1 MTQFELLKWIHL
13 LAAAVWTGGMIVL
26 AFLVAAIRRA
36 NTDIEVLRLMARTFA
51 WVSWT
56 AMAIAILTGFANYTT
71 LGLPWSRFS
80 LKGTLIALSIAIAL
94 WHQLTAK
101 RISPAVRGIGQAVI
115 LILAIA
121 IFGAA
126 VVLV

>member
-1 MTQFELLKWIHL
+1 MTQFELLKWVHL

-26 AFLVAAIRRA
+26 AFLVIAIRK
-36 NTDIEVLRLMARTFA
+36 TTSDIEVLRSMARTFA
-51 WVSWT
+51 WVSWA
-56 AMAIAILTGFANYTT
+56 AMAAAVVTGIINYTS
-71 LGLPWSRFS
+71 LALPWSRFS
-80 LKGTLIALSIAIAL
+80 LKGTLIILSIALAL

-101 RISPAVRGIGQAVI
+101 RSSPAVRGIGQAMI
-115 LILAIA
+115 LILAVA

>member
-26 AFLVAAIRRA
+26 AFLVVAVRK
-36 NTDIEVLRLMARTFA
+36 TSSDVEVLRAMARAFA
-51 WVSWT
+51 WVSWA
-56 AMAIAILTGFANYTT
+56 AMSIAILTGVVNYTS
-71 LGLPWSRFS
+71 LGLGWSRFS
-80 LKGTLIALSIAIAL
+80 LKGTLVVLSIALAL

-101 RISPAVRGIGQAVI
+101 RTSPALRGIGQGGI
-115 LILAIA
+115 LILAVA

>member
-1 MTQFELLKWIHL
+1 MTQFELLKWVHL

-26 AFLVAAIRRA
+26 GFLVIAIRK
-36 NTDIEVLRLMARTFA
+36 TTSDIEVLRSMARTFA
-51 WVSWT
+51 WVSWA
-56 AMAIAILTGFANYTT
+56 AMAAAVITGIINYTS
-71 LGLPWSRFS
+71 LALPWSRFS
-80 LKGTLIALSIAIAL
+80 LKGTLIILSIALAL

-101 RISPAVRGIGQAVI
+101 RSSPAVRGIGQGMI
-115 LILAIA
+115 LILAVA

>member
-1 MTQFELLKWIHL
+1 MTQFELLKWVHL

-26 AFLVAAIRRA
+26 AFLVIAIRK
-36 NTDIEVLRLMARTFA
+36 TTSDIEVLRAMARTFA
-51 WVSWT
+51 WVSWA
-56 AMAIAILTGFANYTT
+56 AMAAAVVTGIINYTS
-71 LGLPWSRFS
+71 LALPWSRFS
-80 LKGTLIALSIAIAL
+80 LKGTLIILSIALAL

-101 RISPAVRGIGQAVI
+101 RSSPAVRGIGQAMI
-115 LILAIA
+115 LILAVA

>member
-1 MTQFELLKWIHL
+1 MTQFELFKWIHL

-26 AFLVAAIRRA
+26 AFLVGAIRR
-36 NTDIEVLRLMARTFA
+36 TSSDIEVLRAMARAFA

-56 AMAIAILTGFANYTT
+56 AMAIAILTGIVNYTS
-71 LGLPWSRFS
+71 LGLGWSRFS
-80 LKGTLIALSIAIAL
+80 LKGTLIILSISLAL

-101 RISPAVRGIGQAVI
+101 RSSPAIRGIGQGVI
-115 LILAIA
+115 LILAVA

-126 VVLV
+126 VILV

>member
-1 MTQFELLKWIHL
+1 MSQFELLKWIHL

-26 AFLVAAIRRA
+26 AFLVVAIRK
-36 NTDIEVLRLMARTFA
+36 TTSDIEVLRGMARTFA
-51 WVSWT
+51 WVSWG
-56 AMAIAILTGFANYTT
+56 AMAIAILTGIVNYTS
-71 LGLPWSRFS
+71 LGLGWSRFS
-80 LKGTLIALSIAIAL
+80 LKGTLIILSVALAL

-101 RISPAVRGIGQAVI
+101 HSSPAVRGLGQAVI
-115 LILAIA
+115 LILAVA

>member
-1 MTQFELLKWIHL
+1 MTQFELLKWVHL

-26 AFLVAAIRRA
+26 AFLVIAIRK
-36 NTDIEVLRLMARTFA
+36 TTSDIEVLRAMARAFA
-51 WVSWT
+51 WVSWA
-56 AMAIAILTGFANYTT
+56 AMAAAVITGIINYTS
-71 LGLPWSRFS
+71 LALPWSRFS
-80 LKGTLIALSIAIAL
+80 LKGTLIILSIALAL

-101 RISPAVRGIGQAVI
+101 RSSPAVRGIGQAMI
-115 LILAIA
+115 LILAVA

>member
-1 MTQFELLKWIHL
+1 MSQFELLKWIHL

-26 AFLVAAIRRA
+26 AFLVVAVRKS
-36 NTDIEVLRLMARTFA
+36 TSDIEVLRGMARTFA
-51 WVSWT
+51 WVSWG
-56 AMAIAILTGFANYTT
+56 AMAIAVVTGIVNYTS
-71 LGLPWSRFS
+71 LGLGWSRFS
-80 LKGTLIALSIAIAL
+80 LKGTLIVLSIALAL

-101 RISPAVRGIGQAVI
+101 RSSPAVRGLGQGMI
-115 LILAIA
+115 LILAVA

>member
-1 MTQFELLKWIHL
+1 MTQFELLKWVHL

-26 AFLVAAIRRA
+26 AFLVIAIRK
-36 NTDIEVLRLMARTFA
+36 TTSDIEVLRSMARTFA
-51 WVSWT
+51 WVSWA
-56 AMAIAILTGFANYTT
+56 AMAAAVITGIINYTS
-71 LGLPWSRFS
+71 LALPWSRFS
-80 LKGTLIALSIAIAL
+80 LKGTLIILSIALAL

-101 RISPAVRGIGQAVI
+101 RSSPAVRGIGQAMI
-115 LILAIA
+115 LILAVA

>member
-1 MTQFELLKWIHL
+1 MTQFELLKWVHL

-26 AFLVAAIRRA
+26 AFLVIAIRK
-36 NTDIEVLRLMARTFA
+36 TTSDIEVLRSMARAFA
-51 WVSWT
+51 WVSWA
-56 AMAIAILTGFANYTT
+56 AMAAAVVTGIINYTS
-71 LGLPWSRFS
+71 LSLPWSRFS
-80 LKGTLIALSIAIAL
+80 LKGTLIILSIALAL

-101 RISPAVRGIGQAVI
+101 RSSPAVRGIGQALI
-115 LILAIA
+115 LILAVA

>member
-26 AFLVAAIRRA
+26 AFLVVAVRK
-36 NTDIEVLRLMARTFA
+36 TSSDVEVLRAMARAFA
-51 WVSWT
+51 WVSWA
-56 AMAIAILTGFANYTT
+56 AMAIAILTGVANYTS
-71 LGLPWSRFS
+71 LGLGWSRFS
-80 LKGTLIALSIAIAL
+80 LKGTLIILSVALAL

-101 RISPAVRGIGQAVI
+101 SSSPAVRGIGQGGI
-115 LILAIA
+115 LILAVA

>member
-1 MTQFELLKWIHL
+1 MTQFELLKWTHL

-26 AFLVAAIRRA
+26 AFLIGAIRKA

-51 WVSWT
+51 WVSWV
-56 AMAIAILTGFANYTT
+56 AMAIAVVTGIINYTD
-71 LGLPWSRFS
+71 LGLGWSRFS
-80 LKGTLIALSIAIAL
+80 LKGTLIILSIAIAL

-101 RISPAVRGIGQAVI
+101 HSSPAVRGIGQGVI
-115 LILAIA
+115 LLLAVA

>member
-1 MTQFELLKWIHL
+1 MTEFELLKWLHL

-26 AFLVAAIRRA
+26 AVLVAAARRA
-36 NTDIEVLRLMARTFA
+36 NTDIEVIRLLARTFA
-51 WVSWT
+51 WVSWV
-56 AMAIAILTGFANYTT
+56 AMAVAILTGLINYTT
-71 LGLPWSRFS
+71 LGLGWSRFS
-80 LKGTLIALSIAIAL
+80 LKGTLIVLSIALAL

-115 LILAIA
+115 LILAVA

-126 VVLV
+126 VVLI